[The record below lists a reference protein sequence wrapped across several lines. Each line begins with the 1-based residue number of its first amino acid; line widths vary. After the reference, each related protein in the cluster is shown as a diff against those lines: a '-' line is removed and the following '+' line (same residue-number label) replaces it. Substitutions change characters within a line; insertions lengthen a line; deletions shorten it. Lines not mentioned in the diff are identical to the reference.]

1 MTENKNTPYQN
12 SWYAANAWGEF
23 IAINAYIKK
32 EKKFLRSITFYF
44 IEQEK
49 KSKLNSKHTERRE

>member
-23 IAINAYIKK
+23 IAMNAYIKK
-32 EKKFLRSITFYF
+32 EKKISQINNILFYRAGK
-44 IEQEK
+44 EE
-49 KSKLNSKHTERRE
+49 